1 MDLQE
6 KKHARESERFCPNAD
21 LFFQKIIMSWTSI
34 FLKHYDQANW
44 GQQSQPVPQH
54 NFKSKKIKEET
65 YINDIKRRK
74 GIVSPVAHKSA
85 IVDEVDGGV
94 V

>member
-1 MDLQE
+1 M
-6 KKHARESERFCPNAD
+6 NNY
-21 LFFQKIIMSWTSI
+21 I
-34 FLKHYDQANW
+34 LKHYDHANW
-44 GQQSQPVPQH
+44 GQQSQSLPQH

-65 YINDIKRRK
+65 YINPFERSK